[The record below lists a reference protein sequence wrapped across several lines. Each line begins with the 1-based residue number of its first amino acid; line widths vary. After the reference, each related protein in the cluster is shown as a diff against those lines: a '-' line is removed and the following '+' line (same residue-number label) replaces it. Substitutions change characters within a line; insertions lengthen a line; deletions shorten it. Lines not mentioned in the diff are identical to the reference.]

1 MNAKNKMGFTHL
13 AKIYGIP
20 CYFNENTME
29 VKGTNKVYDL
39 LIGARIMIEQYLPL
53 DNGFYITKIRTL

>member
-1 MNAKNKMGFTHL
+1 MMKENIIEFTHL

-29 VKGTNKVYDL
+29 VKGTNKIYDL
-39 LIGARIMIEQYLPL
+39 LIGVRIQIEQYFPL
-53 DNGFYITKIRTL
+53 DDGFYITKIQAL

>member
-1 MNAKNKMGFTHL
+1 MKGNEIKFTHL

-29 VKGTNKVYDL
+29 IKGTNTVYDL
-39 LIGARIMIEQYLPL
+39 LIGIRLKIEEYLPL
-53 DNGFYITKIRTL
+53 DDGFYVTKIKAL